1 MPVAGTGRLCGLRR
15 RMPLAWT
22 TIAALTAALV
32 LVPFGRS
39 SPSLVLTMRVVP
51 GTLTPGESALAV
63 MQLANST
70 PGPLRDVVVSMT
82 FPSTLT
88 ATNAPGCR
96 FAAGSPVV
104 TCAIGRL
111 AAGATARAYVV
122 AHVASHLAA
131 GAHVSVGFVLHT
143 GPGAAP
149 ISSRASARVAVLGT
163 AGEAT
168 CLKVPRT
175 LSATL
180 DEQTTELPSPPAANP
195 RLHLPCTP
203 LSVGVLR
210 PPTGFRTNVSTVE
223 LPSLSHVAR
232 VVLRFPDEKLPDEQ
246 LISNLPPGRTA
257 SFDNPDPLWVLNPAT
272 GARRVVPACPSGP
285 RLPVGWQSCV
295 ANVRQNDPDGDSDA
309 GTITLLV
316 RGEGFGD
323 PRYVG

>member
-1 MPVAGTGRLCGLRR
+1 MTVATTGRPRGLRR
-15 RMPLAWT
+15 RMQLVSSLL
-22 TIAALTAALV
+22 AALSAALV
-32 LVPFGRS
+32 LVPFGES
-39 SPSLVLTMRVVP
+39 APSLVLTLSVVP

-63 MQLANST
+63 VQLANSN

-82 FPSTLT
+82 LPSALT
-88 ATNAPGCR
+88 ATSAPGCKL
-96 FAAGSPVV
+96 AAGSAVV
-104 TCAIGRL
+104 TCSIGQV

-122 AHVASHLAA
+122 ARVAPHLAA
-131 GAHVSVGFVLHT
+131 GTHVSVRFVLHT

-149 ISSRASARVAVLGT
+149 ISSRATAGVAALGT

-168 CLKVPRT
+168 CLKVPHT

-180 DEQTTELPSPPAANP
+180 DDQTTELPSPPVANP

-203 LSVGVLR
+203 LSVGVL
-210 PPTGFRTNVSTVE
+210 PQPSGFHTNVSTVE

-232 VVLRFPDEKLPDEQ
+232 VVLSFPDEKLPDEQ
-246 LISNLPPGRTA
+246 LIGNLPAGRVA
-257 SFDNPDPLWVLNPAT
+257 SLDNPDPLWVLSPVT
-272 GARRVVPACPSGP
+272 GARRVVPACPGGA
-285 RLPVGWQSCV
+285 LPLGWQSCV